1 MRNEDA
7 VTATKV
13 GRSISIWNVHV
24 DLYSVSNSLVAIQ
37 QLTKG
42 LKKALLDGDQ
52 QATSA
57 DMHPRTWP
65 TMLIYYEDGQTDV
78 QPSTVPCRYHS
89 AAVDRT
95 TKVNPTRHLL

>member
-7 VTATKV
+7 VNATKV
-13 GRSISIWNVHV
+13 GIIISIWDMHV
-24 DLYSVSNSLVAIQ
+24 DLYGVSDFLVALQ